1 MGWFDNETESRSF
14 LDLPAWMQTGPQAI
28 QGQLEGLIGQ
38 EFLSPEQQ
46 VAGLTA
52 PQIQGIGGLTNFGAD
67 MGNQIASALFGAGM
81 GGMGAIGQGQQ
92 ALTNLMGQ
100 GPVQNMGP
108 DMARAAQFAQDPFLD
123 AQISAALRDPM
134 RALTEQQLPGA
145 SLAAAAS
152 GNAGSTRRGVGEAIL
167 QRGFQDRAADV
178 GAAMRGN
185 AFQQGLG
192 IEAQR
197 AAQNAGMAQGFQG
210 LQGNLAQ
217 ALMGSGFQSAGFLPQ
232 AGQAQLQGIQA
243 QLQGGQMLQNQEQA
257 LRDAGIR
264 SFMFPYQSLQMLAP
278 LQNQMAQTYG
288 TQVSQ
293 QTQDP
298 GIGNTLLGA
307 GLALAGTAATGG
319 LGGLGG
325 LMGGLGGAAGGGAAG
340 GGINLA
346 AAGFPFTCG
355 ADHGWNPFDAAAPR
369 PAAGRRRAEIGLR

>member
-1 MGWFDNETESRSF
+1 MGLFDTETESRSF
-14 LDLPAWMQTGPQAI
+14 LELPQWMQGAPQGVQDQISALL
-28 QGQLEGLIGQ
+28 GQQ
-38 EFLSPEQQ
+38 FLSPEQQ
-46 VAGLTA
+46 VAGLTD
-52 PQIQGIGGLTNFGAD
+52 PQIQGIGGLTNYGAD
-67 MGNQIASALFGAGM
+67 MGNQIAQALFGAGM
-81 GGMGAIGQGQQ
+81 GGLGGVGQGQG
-92 ALTNLMGQ
+92 ALMDLLGQ

-108 DMARAAQFAQDPFLD
+108 DMARAAQFAQNPYLD
-123 AQISAALRDPM
+123 QQISAALRDPM

-178 GAAMRGN
+178 GAAMRGQ
-185 AFQQGLG
+185 AYGQGVG

-210 LQGNLAQ
+210 LQGNIAQ
-217 ALMGSGFQSAGFLPQ
+217 ALMGSGFQSAGLLPQ
-232 AGQAQLQGIQA
+232 AGGQQLQGIQA
-243 QLQGGQMLQNQEQA
+243 MLQGGGMLQNQNQA
-257 LRDAGIR
+257 LADAGIR

-298 GIGNTLLGA
+298 GLGNTLLGA
-307 GLALAGTAATGG
+307 GLGLAGTAMMGG
-319 LGGLGG
+319 MNPFGFLGGLGG
-325 LMGGLGGAAGGGAAG
+325 AMGGGGAAG

-346 AAGFPFTCG
+346 AAG
-355 ADHGWNPFDAAAPR
+355 APW
-369 PAAGRRRAEIGLR
+369 G

>member
-1 MGWFDNETESRSF
+1 MGLFDTESESRSY
-14 LDLPAWMQTGPQAI
+14 LELPGWMQGGPQAI
-28 QGQLEGLIGQ
+28 QQQLSSLIGQ
-38 EFLSPEQQ
+38 QFLSPEQQ

-52 PQIQGIGGLTNFGAD
+52 PQVQGIGGLTNYGAD

-81 GGMGAIGQGQQ
+81 SGMGGIGQGQQ
-92 ALTNLMGQ
+92 ALQQLLAGA
-100 GPVQNMGP
+100 PVQNAGL
-108 DMARAAQFAQDPFLD
+108 DYGQVAQAAQNPFLD

-152 GNAGSTRRGVGEAIL
+152 GNLGSTRRGVGEAIL

-178 GAAMRGN
+178 GAAMRGQ
-185 AFQQGLG
+185 AYGQGLG

-197 AAQNAGMAQGFQG
+197 AAQNAGLAQGFQG
-210 LQGNLAQ
+210 LQGNVAQ

-243 QLQGGQMLQNQEQA
+243 MLQGGGMLQNQEQA
-257 LRDAGIR
+257 LRDAGVR

-288 TQVSQ
+288 TQVSE

-298 GIGNTLLGA
+298 GLGNTLLGA
-307 GLALAGTAATGG
+307 GLGLAGTAMMGG
-319 LGGLGG
+319 MNPFAALGGLGG
-325 LMGGLGGAAGGGAAG
+325 AMGGGGAAGGAA

-346 AAGFPFTCG
+346 AAGFPFG
-355 ADHGWNPFDAAAPR
+355 
-369 PAAGRRRAEIGLR
+369 